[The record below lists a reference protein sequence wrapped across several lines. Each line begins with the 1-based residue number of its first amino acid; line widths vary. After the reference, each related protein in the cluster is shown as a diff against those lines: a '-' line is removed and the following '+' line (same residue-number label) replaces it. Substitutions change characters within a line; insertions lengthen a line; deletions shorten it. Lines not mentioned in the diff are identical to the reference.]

1 MIQKVEI
8 IFYLS
13 LAAELKFN
21 SELKS
26 ELQFPTSDKLN
37 IQEKVFLKLKK
48 PSKLYQKHFK
58 FVNINLYSYC
68 FKNQIKSFYLWFIT
82 K

>member
-1 MIQKVEI
+1 MIQKAEI

-13 LAAELKFN
+13 LAAEFKFN

-48 PSKLYQKHFK
+48 PSKLDQQHFK
-58 FVNINLYSYC
+58 FVNIKFNS
-68 FKNQIKSFYLWFIT
+68 
-82 K
+82 